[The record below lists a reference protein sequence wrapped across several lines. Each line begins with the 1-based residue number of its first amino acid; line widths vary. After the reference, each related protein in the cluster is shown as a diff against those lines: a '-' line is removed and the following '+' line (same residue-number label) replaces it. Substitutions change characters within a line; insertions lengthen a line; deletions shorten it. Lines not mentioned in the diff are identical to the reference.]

1 MEKKWFSMAGDLE
14 PSQSNSNGSYLKM
27 AGDLEP
33 RQSNSNGSYLKMA
46 GDLDVPKENNSFK
59 FVEKEPSLMSPDEIR
74 AWLKTIVSGREM
86 ANYGFG
92 EENNV
97 VSSGKMF
104 VSIDTLK
111 KMIDNGDNI
120 IKAEYIEGLNCV
132 DIEFERFRTSYK
144 SR

>member
-1 MEKKWFSMAGDLE
+1 MEKKWFS
-14 PSQSNSNGSYLKM
+14 M